1 MDKVTHIFNYFQT
14 KFRFLKFSFFFKS
27 EEKRVWIVTLFFGA
41 MMLFSVR
48 TVMSVCAL
56 EISKEFNYDKTQM
69 ATLLSSFFYGYPL
82 TQILGGYIS
91 DRIGGDLVI
100 FYAGIFWGITTFL
113 LPYVSIL
120 SDNKYYILA
129 YITIFRCV
137 TGGFQGILLCKIFQI
152 LIFFYFINY

>member
-1 MDKVTHIFNYFQT
+1 MLSIRSEDK
-14 KFRFLKFSFFFKS
+14 RL
-27 EEKRVWIVTLFFGA
+27 WIVTLFFGA

-82 TQILGGYIS
+82 TQIPGGYIS

-137 TGGFQGILLCKIFQI
+137 TGGFQGIYCVIINLVEIKVSFYK
-152 LIFFYFINY
+152 FFFLPKTL